1 MLRAEFFVN
10 GEHRETREVEREWLE
25 RARSTRENVLLADGN
40 PYEVADVQFAA
51 EGDSARVE
59 LVPPQFQRA
68 Q

>member
-1 MLRAEFFVN
+1 MVKAEFFVN

-25 RARSTRENVLLADGN
+25 RARSTQENVLLPDGN
-40 PYEVADVQFAA
+40 PYIVADVQFGAA
-51 EGDSARVE
+51 GTGARVE